1 MSKLKFICTLIL
13 RHYFNYHKQTR
24 LLPRRLAAFGCM
36 LVTGLNIRR
45 SAGLF
50 HCSKQD
56 RGVFISLTVE
66 KIRNPI
72 WLPDVRTHMIK

>member
-50 HCSKQD
+50 TVQN
-56 RGVFISLTVE
+56 RIGVFHSLTVE